1 MEWIAEKCA
10 NPVPERHGFRRGTQV
25 PHGPVTLGAQ
35 PMLFAM
41 VRIGHAA
48 GTEVNLAFATMPFCG
63 IAWVIMAVVF
73 HIGSGL
79 YRSREYW
86 L

>member
-1 MEWIAEKCA
+1 
-10 NPVPERHGFRRGTQV
+10 
-25 PHGPVTLGAQ
+25 
-35 PMLFAM
+35 MLFALIC
-41 VRIGHAA
+41 IGHAA
-48 GTEVNLAFATMPFCG
+48 ETEVNLALTAMPFCG
-63 IAWVIMAVVF
+63 IARVIMAVVF